1 MIIWLASYPKS
12 GNTWVRIF
20 LSSLIYSGDNN
31 FDFDVL
37 KNIRS
42 FPKTKDFLGLCNN
55 IQDRD
60 QLIKNWISAQD
71 IINLNSNT
79 KIFKTHNLMCQIKGC
94 GFTNLENTLG
104 VIHVVRD
111 PRNVL
116 LSINNHFSLNDY
128 EKAKEFL
135 FKEKHWIGIEKKI
148 EDKLQDNMI
157 PTLISSWNI
166 HYQTWKNKTKNYLL
180 IKYEDLQKN
189 PYDEFTKIVKYLEK
203 ITNKKFDNIKIEKAV
218 ETTSFDYMQN
228 LETDG
233 LFNENSRG
241 QNNKKVKFF
250 NLGPKNDW
258 KEFLNNKIIEK
269 VNFKFK
275 NEMEELGYL

>member
-111 PRNVL
+111 PRNVIT
-116 LSINNHFSLNDY
+116 SVMNHFSYNNQSEAKNFIFDEHNWLGLAGEKNNTKKEVPIFIGSWKTHYMSWKNFPKNYLMIRY
-128 EKAKEFL
+128 EDLLIDPEKEFL
-135 FKEKHWIGIEKKI
+135 KIVEYLKNFINLKITLKKI
-148 EDKLQDNMI
+148 HEIIKNISFEELKKKEDENQFPENV
-157 PTLISSWNI
+157 
-166 HYQTWKNKTKNYLL
+166 
-180 IKYEDLQKN
+180 
-189 PYDEFTKIVKYLEK
+189 YD
-203 ITNKKFDNIKIEKAV
+203 
-218 ETTSFDYMQN
+218 
-228 LETDG
+228 LET
-233 LFNENSRG
+233 
-241 QNNKKVKFF
+241 KKKINFF

-258 KEFLNNKIIEK
+258 KKLLDKKIVDEIEFAFNK
-269 VNFKFK
+269 
-275 NEMEELGYL
+275 EMKELGYL